1 MTQISNEFDPRADS
15 EGPIVKASRSIDPLD
30 PRRELVRITLRR
42 EWYAE
47 AMKAVSDQDRDHDLL
62 ADLLLEVADA
72 FVETS
77 EGSSSLAS
85 DDQN

>member
-1 MTQISNEFDPRADS
+1 
-15 EGPIVKASRSIDPLD
+15 
-30 PRRELVRITLRR
+30 
-42 EWYAE
+42 
-47 AMKAVSDQDRDHDLL
+47 MKAVSDQDRDHDLL